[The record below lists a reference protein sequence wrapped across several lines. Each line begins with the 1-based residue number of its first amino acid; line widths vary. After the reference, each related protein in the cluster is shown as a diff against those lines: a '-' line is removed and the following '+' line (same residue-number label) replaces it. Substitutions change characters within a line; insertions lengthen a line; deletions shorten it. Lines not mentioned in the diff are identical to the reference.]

1 MVLIDNG
8 DKRLPYAIDYLKK
21 YDIKLG
27 LESDNIV
34 ILPINGTN
42 DLGFIK
48 NTNIRIDDLYKEKPF
63 DILIT
68 GQKNT
73 YLENFMKDKGIL
85 VSYYDEAL
93 LNENSYYTALGLL
106 GIIINNIDFSLK
118 DKRILI
124 LGFGHSGK
132 EITKILLPFTKNIDI
147 YNRTDYR
154 LEIEALD
161 LNYLNQINGLD
172 YDLIINTIPKKIIQG
187 APTCKIFDIAS
198 KKGFDEEID
207 VIHSLGIPN
216 MMPIDA
222 GISLG
227 KAIERALEK
236 IIWK

>member
-8 DKRLPYAIDYLKK
+8 DKRLPYALDYLKK

-27 LESDNIV
+27 LKSDSLI

-42 DLGFIK
+42 DSGFIK
-48 NTNIRIDDLYKEKPF
+48 NTNLKIDDLYKEKPF
-63 DILIT
+63 DVLLT
-68 GQKNT
+68 GQKNA
-73 YLENFMKDKGIL
+73 YLENFMKDKGSLI
-85 VSYYDEAL
+85 SYYDEAL
-93 LNENSYYTALGLL
+93 LKENSYYTALGLL

-132 EITKILLPFTKNIDI
+132 EIAKILLPFTKNIDI
-147 YNRTDYR
+147 YNRTDYH
-154 LEIEALD
+154 LEIEALGF
-161 LNYLNQINGLD
+161 NYLNQINDLD
-172 YDLIINTIPKKIIQG
+172 YDLIINTIPEKIIHRT
-187 APTCKIFDIAS
+187 PSCKIFDIAS
-198 KKGFDEEID
+198 RKGFDDEID

-227 KAIERALEK
+227 RAIERALEK
-236 IIWK
+236 ISWK